1 MKFFENARVGKNH
14 WLLYVAILVLG
25 YIAAQIPAILFIF
38 ALIIDKKA
46 NGGNRQAIREMLDDG
61 NMNAFFDTIPGFIV
75 TILTFVVWL
84 GATWWLF
91 KLFHKRERMTLIS
104 GEKKFR
110 KKNFFMG
117 IGAFTIAYGLF
128 WLVSFPLLYSVI
140 GTDFQFDGGR
150 YFVFATIAL
159 ILLPFQTGSEELIFR
174 GYLMQG
180 LALCTKSK
188 VWALVITSVVFGLM
202 HGCNGPVEEYGFFT
216 AIPVYVFIGFELGL
230 FAILSD
236 GIELPWGIHYAS
248 NLIAFTIIGAKS
260 EGTVNV
266 RPLIQVDEPVW
277 VMYILEIGV
286 FAIMFLLLRKKMGWD
301 IKKAFDNSGL
311 KNNVPPP
318 YFA

>member
-1 MKFFENARVGKNH
+1 MNFFSNAREGKNN
-14 WLLYVAILVLG
+14 WLLYVALLVLG
-25 YIAAQIPAILFIF
+25 YITIQIPATLYFV
-38 ALIIDKKA
+38 ALM
-46 NGGNRQAIREMLDDG
+46 AIGDRNREMLDG
-61 NMNAFFDTIPGFIV
+61 RFLDTIPGFIV
-75 TILTFVVWL
+75 GMLTYVAL
-84 GATWWLF
+84 MGAIWWLF

-117 IGAFTIAYGLF
+117 MGAFTIAYGIF
-128 WLVSFPLLYSVI
+128 CLVCLPLLSSFI
-140 GTDFQFDGGR
+140 DTNFQFDGGR
-150 YFVFATIAL
+150 YFAFATIAL
-159 ILLPFQTGSEELIFR
+159 ILLPFQTGCEELIFR

-180 LALCTKSK
+180 FALCTKSK

-260 EGTVNV
+260 DGMVNV

-277 VMYILEIGV
+277 VMYILELVV
-286 FAIMFLLLRKKMGWD
+286 FVIMILLLRNKIGWNV
-301 IKKAFDNSGL
+301 KKAFTNWDL
-311 KNNVPPP
+311 KIPKYNESAN
-318 YFA
+318 